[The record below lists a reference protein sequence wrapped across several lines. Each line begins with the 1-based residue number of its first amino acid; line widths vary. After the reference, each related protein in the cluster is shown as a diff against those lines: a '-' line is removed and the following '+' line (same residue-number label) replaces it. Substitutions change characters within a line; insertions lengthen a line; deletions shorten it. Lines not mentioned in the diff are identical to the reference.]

1 MKSRVFKIIFLIFL
15 FNLDTV
21 HCQYSVKITI
31 NSADNEF
38 INEPIEIYT
47 EESGLIKTAILGEP
61 FEIITENNY
70 PLKLILISINYPVVE
85 KVIDSSSTREIIITL
100 PSRTQKL
107 TEVVV
112 NARKKKGIR
121 TKKIKRF

>member
-15 FNLDTV
+15 FNLDSV

-100 PSRTQKL
+100 P
-107 TEVVV
+107 
-112 NARKKKGIR
+112 
-121 TKKIKRF
+121 